1 MLVNMKSI
9 LDEANR
15 MNYGVMAMNS
25 VNMEMIRAGIE
36 AAEEERS
43 PLIIQVG
50 PGQMANLGHKE
61 EVVPL
66 VKELADRVRV
76 PIALNLDHT
85 GDFDIIMD
93 CIRAGFTNVM
103 FDGSSLP
110 YEENLK
116 KTALVVAYAHA
127 HNCSVEAEL
136 GHVGQAVDD
145 DDYNLDLYTDP
156 NQAKEFVNNTG
167 VDALAVA
174 IGTAHG
180 NYPKGRVPKIDFDR
194 LKELKDTLNMPLV
207 LHGGSGS
214 GEENVHKAVE
224 YGINKI
230 NVATDAFS
238 IAKKSMLDAL
248 EDDPTMDY
256 VHMCKSAEFG
266 VKQFVKKYIHNIES
280 NDRYIFKEKAFV
292 NSNE

>member
-1 MLVNMKSI
+1 MLTSMKAI

-25 VNMEMIRAGIE
+25 VNMEMVRAGIM

-43 PLIIQVG
+43 PLIIQIG

-61 EVVPL
+61 EIVPL

-85 GDFDIIMD
+85 GDFDVIMD

-127 HNCSVEAEL
+127 NGCSVEAEL

-145 DDYNLDLYTDP
+145 DDYKLDLYTQPD
-156 NQAKEFVNNTG
+156 QAAEFVAATG

-180 NYPKGRVPKIDFDR
+180 NYPKGRVPKIDFER
-194 LKELKDTLNMPLV
+194 LQELKKRLQMPLV

-214 GEENVHKAVE
+214 GEANIHKAVQ

-238 IAKKSMLDAL
+238 VAKRSMLEAL
-248 EDDPTMDY
+248 GDDESLDY
-256 VHMCKSAEFG
+256 VHMCKAAEAG
-266 VKQFVKKYIHNIES
+266 VKDFVKAYIHNIGS
-280 NDRYIFKEKAFV
+280 NDRYVFEEKAFV
-292 NSNE
+292 KSNE